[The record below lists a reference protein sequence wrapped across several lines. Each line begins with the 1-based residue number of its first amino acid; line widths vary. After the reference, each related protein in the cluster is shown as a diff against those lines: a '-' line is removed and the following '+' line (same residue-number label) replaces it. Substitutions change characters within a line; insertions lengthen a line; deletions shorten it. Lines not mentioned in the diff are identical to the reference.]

1 MYIMVAYTIGMENEP
16 NNQPNFSEA
25 MMRIQGIMA
34 EVSVMGAND
43 SEFESFRSV
52 IAELQAGKITP
63 TEAIA
68 QAEAIKG
75 GKMDYH

>member
-1 MYIMVAYTIGMENEP
+1 MCMKYTIGMENEP
-16 NNQPNFSEA
+16 ANNQPNFSEA
-25 MMRIQGIMA
+25 MKRIHGILA

-43 SEFESFRSV
+43 SEHESFRTV

>member
-1 MYIMVAYTIGMENEP
+1 MENESSL
-16 NNQPNFSEA
+16 NNQPNIGEA
-25 MMRIQGIMA
+25 MMRVQGLMS

-43 SEFESFRSV
+43 VEFEGFRLILS
-52 IAELQAGKITP
+52 ELQEGKITP

-68 QAEAIKG
+68 QAEAIRG

>member
-1 MYIMVAYTIGMENEP
+1 MENESSE
-16 NNQPNFSEA
+16 NNQASFSEA
-25 MMRIQGIMA
+25 MMRVQGIMA

-43 SEFESFRSV
+43 SEFEGFRL
-52 IAELQAGKITP
+52 ILANLQAGVITP
-63 TEAIA
+63 TEAIT